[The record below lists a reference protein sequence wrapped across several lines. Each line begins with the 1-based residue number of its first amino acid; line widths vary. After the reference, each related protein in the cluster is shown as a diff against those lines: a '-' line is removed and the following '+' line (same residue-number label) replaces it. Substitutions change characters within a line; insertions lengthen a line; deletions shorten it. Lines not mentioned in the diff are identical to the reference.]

1 MQDQTQQKEWRKII
15 NIEDITLDSTL
26 NALEVNIPTLA
37 KKLNVTR
44 QCCWHWGKNEIP
56 LGRKYQIREMIWE
69 KLEDARES

>member
-1 MQDQTQQKEWRKII
+1 MQDQHSID
-15 NIEDITLDSTL
+15 NITLESALDV
-26 NALEVNIPTLA
+26 LEVNIPTLA

-69 KLEDARES
+69 KLKDVRES

>member
-44 QCCWHWGKNEIP
+44 QCCWLW
-56 LGRKYQIREMIWE
+56 W
-69 KLEDARES
+69 